1 MIPPDPSHTEFLL
14 VSFEGPDAY
23 AQAGGLGVRMTGLSQ
38 ALAARGFGTHL
49 VFFGDPH
56 LNRFEE
62 AGSLHLIRWGQELSA
77 RFPLGVYQGEYE
89 KRDYLQA
96 TLPDFVVQLLE
107 DLVAQNRRLVVLA
120 EDWQTVPALIE
131 TSDRLWQKGLRAHA
145 TLIWNANNIIGF
157 DSISWERIQYVAVL
171 TTVSRFMKH
180 TMWNYGV
187 NPTVIPNGIPDEAF
201 LPGSPNQKNPLR
213 SLAGDLTLVKVARFD
228 PDKRWIMAIDAIA
241 LLKAQG
247 IRVRALVR
255 GGLEGYGDEVRRR
268 ARSSG
273 LSWEPVSYRLGF
285 EEELAASTADVLEV
299 TNRIPEPVLRTLYH
313 YADAVL
319 ANSGMEPF
327 GLVGLEVMAQGGIAM
342 TGATG
347 EDYAIPYHNALVVDS
362 DDPEEVVHHATLLM
376 TDPEL
381 SLRIRA
387 NGPETA
393 AQYRWQRVVD
403 GLLYRIQDFQT
414 HHK

>member
-1 MIPPDPSHTEFLL
+1 MIPSDPSHTEFLL

-23 AQAGGLGVRMTGLSQ
+23 AQAGGLGVRVTGLSQ
-38 ALAARGFGTHL
+38 ALAVRGFETHL
-49 VFFGDPH
+49 VFYGDP
-56 LNRFEE
+56 RFEPFE
-62 AGSLHLIRWGQELSA
+62 AAGSLHLIRWGQEVSA

-107 DLVAQNRRLVVLA
+107 DLVAQNKRLVILA
-120 EDWQTVPALIE
+120 EDWQTVPAVLE

-157 DSISWERIQYVAVL
+157 DRIPWERLHYVAVL

-201 LPGSPNQKNPLR
+201 EPRSPHQKNPLR
-213 SLAGDLTLVKVARFD
+213 SLSSDLTLVKVARFD
-228 PDKRWIMAIDAIA
+228 PDKRWIMAMDAIA

-247 IRVRALVR
+247 IRVRAVVR
-255 GGLEGYGDEVRRR
+255 GGMEGYGDEVRQR
-268 ARSSG
+268 ARSNG
-273 LSWEPVSYRLGF
+273 LSWEPVVYRVGF
-285 EEELAASTADVLEV
+285 EEELAAASADVLEV
-299 TNRIPEPVLRTLYH
+299 TNRIPESVLRSLYH
-313 YADAVL
+313 HADAVL

-362 DDPEEVVHHATLLM
+362 DDPKEVVHHCMLLM
-376 TDPEL
+376 TNPEL
-381 SLRIRA
+381 SLRIRTH
-387 NGPETA
+387 GPKTA
-393 AQYRWQRVVD
+393 EQYRWQRVLD

-414 HHK
+414 HPK